1 MATRL
6 GQRSGSRTL
15 DVTDI
20 VVGAVATLDPAGATA
35 DEIAQVL
42 SNSLDGAGLQPKL
55 EMLVGSGVL
64 DRRGIG
70 RGALYTLTRRG
81 RAHAARASKSR
92 AQSAWT
98 STMPSRLAV

>member
-6 GQRSGSRTL
+6 GQRSSSKTL
-15 DVTDI
+15 DVTDV
-20 VVGAVATLDPAGATA
+20 VVGAVATLDPAGGTA

-42 SNSLDGAGLQPKL
+42 SGSLDGAGLQPKL

-81 RAHAARASKSR
+81 RSYAARAGKPVAR
-92 AQSAWT
+92 SAPT
-98 STMPSRLAV
+98 STMSARLAV